1 MVLSI
6 RIFKSS
12 KYIKIWSLYEQT
24 TNNNNKEKAMIKL
37 YTSLLVL
44 LGIYLWTIW
53 GASLASF
60 INYPSIVVVLMPG
73 LLFAIAGSKEL
84 KMRIYKFSDGAVL
97 GGWIGMLIGAVSI
110 LGNLDFNNWQENLP
124 PASGI
129 MLLTVFYGYTVK
141 AMCFLI
147 AENLPEGKSE

>member
-1 MVLSI
+1 M
-6 RIFKSS
+6 
-12 KYIKIWSLYEQT
+12 YEQT

-60 INYPSIVVVLMPG
+60 INYPSIVVVLIPG

>member
-1 MVLSI
+1 
-6 RIFKSS
+6 
-12 KYIKIWSLYEQT
+12 
-24 TNNNNKEKAMIKL
+24 MIKL

-60 INYPSIVVVLMPG
+60 INYPSIVVVLIPG

-97 GGWIGMLIGAVSI
+97 GGWTGMLIGAVSI

-147 AENLPEGKSE
+147 AENLPEEKSE

>member
-1 MVLSI
+1 
-6 RIFKSS
+6 
-12 KYIKIWSLYEQT
+12 
-24 TNNNNKEKAMIKL
+24 MIKL

-60 INYPSIVVVLMPG
+60 INYPSIVVVLIPG

>member
-1 MVLSI
+1 
-6 RIFKSS
+6 
-12 KYIKIWSLYEQT
+12 
-24 TNNNNKEKAMIKL
+24 MIKL

-60 INYPSIVVVLMPG
+60 INYPSIVVVLIPG

-84 KMRIYKFSDGAVL
+84 KIRVYKFSDGAVL

-147 AENLPEGKSE
+147 AENLPEEKS

>member
-1 MVLSI
+1 
-6 RIFKSS
+6 
-12 KYIKIWSLYEQT
+12 
-24 TNNNNKEKAMIKL
+24 MIKL

-60 INYPSIVVVLMPG
+60 INYPGIAVVLMPG

-84 KMRIYKFSDGAVL
+84 KIRVYKFSDGAVL

-147 AENLPEGKSE
+147 AENLPEEKSE

>member
-1 MVLSI
+1 
-6 RIFKSS
+6 
-12 KYIKIWSLYEQT
+12 
-24 TNNNNKEKAMIKL
+24 MIKL